1 MLSFSTSI
9 TKYANNRLFDDEDK
23 PRSIQLDAIIRDNSA
38 QSWNGFAWIARAS
51 LENGAI
57 KITGLTSG
65 IRIITCIGTVI
76 RATRPYLYWNII
88 DDNKEKKKK
97 INRRNIEEIL
107 QVTRECQTY
116 LRNHSLRYVILL
128 LVGN

>member
-1 MLSFSTSI
+1 MLLFSTPI
-9 TKYANNRLFDDEDK
+9 TKYANNRLFDDKDK

-97 INRRNIEEIL
+97 R
-107 QVTRECQTY
+107 
-116 LRNHSLRYVILL
+116 
-128 LVGN
+128 

>member
-1 MLSFSTSI
+1 MLSFSTPI
-9 TKYANNRLFDDEDK
+9 TKYANNRLFDDKDK